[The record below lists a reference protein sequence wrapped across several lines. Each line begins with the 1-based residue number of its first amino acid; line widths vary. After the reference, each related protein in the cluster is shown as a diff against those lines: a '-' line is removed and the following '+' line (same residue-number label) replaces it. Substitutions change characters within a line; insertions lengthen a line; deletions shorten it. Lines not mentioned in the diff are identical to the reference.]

1 MKING
6 VSTKFKM
13 LYKVQSKSKENRRK
27 SKKEPGI
34 NKMKNQET
42 RKEVIPFGSLKI
54 PIK

>member
-1 MKING
+1 
-6 VSTKFKM
+6 M
-13 LYKVQSKSKENRRK
+13 LYKVQSTSPQNRRK

-42 RKEVIPFGSLKI
+42 IEEVIRFGSVKM